1 MLAELPVGIEDPLE
15 NLAAISA
22 QMNEHKEHH
31 QAVTGEALSSL
42 SGLAPP
48 ALMALGSRL
57 FAGMEQHAVQ
67 TVTTNV
73 PGPRHTLYAVGR
85 KMLTAF
91 LYVPI
96 AGSVRIG
103 VAMFSYEDML
113 TFAVTGDYD
122 HAPDTDVLCEG
133 IKRGIAELLA
143 AS

>member
-1 MLAELPVGIEDPLE
+1 M
-15 NLAAISA
+15 
-22 QMNEHKEHH
+22 
-31 QAVTGEALSSL
+31 
-42 SGLAPP
+42 
-48 ALMALGSRL
+48 
-57 FAGMEQHAVQ
+57 Q

-96 AGSVRIG
+96 AGSVRNG
-103 VAMFSYEDML
+103 LAMFSYEDML

-133 IKRGIAELLA
+133 IETGIAELLA